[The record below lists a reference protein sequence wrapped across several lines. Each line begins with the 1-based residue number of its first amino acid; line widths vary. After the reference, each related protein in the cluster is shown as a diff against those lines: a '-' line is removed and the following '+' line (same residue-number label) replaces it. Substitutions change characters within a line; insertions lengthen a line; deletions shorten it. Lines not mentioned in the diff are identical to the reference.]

1 MIVQGLIIQ
10 GEGSTILI
18 ESQHT
23 PTDEAAS
30 TSVDDRLTRDVYGAA
45 FTKLIK
51 KVKKLKQKVKSS
63 QATKRSKVII
73 FEEESSDSDIFAQ
86 EDPSKQGRN
95 LSKIDEDLDISLKLQ
110 EELKKN
116 AKLKWKREENL
127 RREQEEEA
135 SQAVLMEEWDDR
147 QAQMD
152 ADYELAERLQQ
163 DKRAELSIEERSKL
177 IVELINERKR
187 YLQGSVQRSKKENHQ
202 PRLKEEIR

>member
-1 MIVQGLIIQ
+1 MAAFLEKPEGSNDFHHIVDFLNSCHLRASKGYTGVDTPLFPTMIVQGLIIQ

-95 LSKIDEDLDISLKLQ
+95 LSKIDEDLDISLV
-110 EELKKN
+110 
-116 AKLKWKREENL
+116 
-127 RREQEEEA
+127 
-135 SQAVLMEEWDDR
+135 QA
-147 QAQMD
+147 
-152 ADYELAERLQQ
+152 
-163 DKRAELSIEERSKL
+163 
-177 IVELINERKR
+177 
-187 YLQGSVQRSKKENHQ
+187 
-202 PRLKEEIR
+202 